1 MSEKVTRERGRFSLF
16 ERENR
21 EGEALFRQR
30 NGGRLGQYGGQFR
43 QRDAGDAH
51 VFHIADIGRGDLVRL
66 GGAGVRDY
74 DGVVVVAHRIRGGP
88 PDAVGV
94 LRPGD
99 KQGVDF
105 KAAQDHVEFRLEERA
120 ETELAQDGFVRQR
133 RELIDDLGAFGAGD
147 TDACSLG
154 KQRRAPDLHI
164 APIPAMLAD
173 HMDHA
178 PAFRACAVEQFLD
191 GGYGGLRALHAQRSF
206 GKDEIVLHVDDDE
219 SNVHGDSLAVYSTA
233 ALPATRER

>member
-1 MSEKVTRERGRFSLF
+1 M
-16 ERENR
+16 
-21 EGEALFRQR
+21 
-30 NGGRLGQYGGQFR
+30 
-43 QRDAGDAH
+43 
-51 VFHIADIGRGDLVRL
+51 
-66 GGAGVRDY
+66 
-74 DGVVVVAHRIRGGP
+74 
-88 PDAVGV
+88 
-94 LRPGD
+94 
-99 KQGVDF
+99 
-105 KAAQDHVEFRLEERA
+105 
-120 ETELAQDGFVRQR
+120 
-133 RELIDDLGAFGAGD
+133 
-147 TDACSLG
+147 G